1 MAEEIATQCAT
12 LKLGDDEEDDVVDLR
27 EIESNETND
36 NLSLL
41 LIGKLISDR
50 PFNVEAFKWTMMGV
64 WAPDNGMVIKVL
76 GPNLFVFQFFHW
88 KDKEKVYNGRPWCWE
103 NKLIVLK
110 EVDEH
115 EQPDQV
121 ILTSSPFWI
130 HGKIYPSIAG
140 PMHMYRR

>member
-50 PFNVEAFKWTMMGV
+50 PFNVEAFK
-64 WAPDNGMVIKVL
+64 
-76 GPNLFVFQFFHW
+76 
-88 KDKEKVYNGRPWCWE
+88 
-103 NKLIVLK
+103 
-110 EVDEH
+110 
-115 EQPDQV
+115 
-121 ILTSSPFWI
+121 
-130 HGKIYPSIAG
+130 
-140 PMHMYRR
+140 